1 MQDNDNFFISS
12 ELLDVFDEE
21 SLIDKKDLED
31 IVYQLKIDSL
41 TYKCNITKIK
51 FLKDYN
57 RITFKT
63 RFNIL
68 SSLFLKKDISFIV
81 KNKNDVIKKVNI
93 DLNSEGLRIK
103 RNKDNIYI
111 IKLNLEKTSHGI

>member
-12 ELLDVFDEE
+12 ELLGVFDEE

-31 IVYQLKIDSL
+31 IAYQLKIDSL

-68 SSLFLKKDISFIV
+68 SPLFLKKDISFIV